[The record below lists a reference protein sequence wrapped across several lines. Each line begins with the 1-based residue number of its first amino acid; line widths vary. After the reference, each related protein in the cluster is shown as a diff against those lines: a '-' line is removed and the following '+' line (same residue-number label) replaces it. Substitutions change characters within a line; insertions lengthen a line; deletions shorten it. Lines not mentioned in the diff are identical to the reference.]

1 MLRVTR
7 LRGRINELAKALVYR
22 SEAPMHLPALLLPF
36 YHTWRDLD
44 PKPMPRAI
52 RRCIMA
58 YFAWHGHHVS
68 IAHFDVA
75 HDDYGPLVGVEGV
88 LYPLRPQG
96 CPMRRQWSSFVTVT
110 RSRRR
115 SRQPR
120 CSTDADPRVQPADA
134 SAKHQR
140 G

>member
-1 MLRVTR
+1 MLRVAR

-22 SEAPMHLPALLLPF
+22 SDAPMHLPALLLPF

-52 RRCIMA
+52 RRFIMA

-68 IAHFDVA
+68 IAHFDIA

-96 CPMRRQWSSFVTVT
+96 CPFSVYETAVVLIRDGHPIPEAFET
-110 RSRRR
+110 
-115 SRQPR
+115 
-120 CSTDADPRVQPADA
+120 
-134 SAKHQR
+134 AKMLD
-140 G
+140 